1 LRRCWII
8 GALCAVLVV
17 AGGCSAIRLGYS
29 QAPELLYWWLDG
41 YADFDDAQT
50 RRVRDALGRWFA
62 WHRRTQLPDYAALL
76 ARAQADALADTTPD
90 KACVWW
96 NELRLRIDKAF
107 AAAVPFAAELVP
119 TLSAEQIQ
127 HIERRFAKSND
138 EFRDE
143 YLKED
148 AAQRRKDAVRRGVE
162 RAETLYGKLDDA
174 QRERVAA
181 AVAASPFDPELW
193 LVERQRRQQDA
204 LQVLRAVAAMNPE
217 RDRERIEAA
226 LQGWADRIA
235 TSPRPAYRRYA
246 DQLTRY
252 NCSASAELHNSTSPA
267 QRLAAVAKF
276 KGWETDV
283 RALAAAANG
292 AN

>member
-1 LRRCWII
+1 M
-8 GALCAVLVV
+8 LVA

-50 RRVRDALGRWFA
+50 RRVRDALARWFA

-76 ARAQADALADTTPD
+76 ARAQAEAPADTTPD
-90 KACVWW
+90 KACAWW
-96 NELRLRIDKAF
+96 SDLRSRADKAF
-107 AAAVPFAAELVP
+107 AAAVPFAAELMP

-127 HIERRFAKSND
+127 HVERRFAKSND

-148 AAQRRKDAVRRGVE
+148 PVQRRKDAVKRGVE

-193 LVERQRRQQDA
+193 LAERQRRQQDA
-204 LQVLRAVAAMNPE
+204 LQVLRSVAAMNAE

-226 LQGWADRIA
+226 LQGWADRIEA
-235 TSPRPAYRRYA
+235 SPRPGYRRYA
-246 DQLTRY
+246 EQLTRY
-252 NCSASAELHNSTSPA
+252 NCKVSAELHNSTTPA
-267 QRLAAVAKF
+267 QRQAAVAKL
-276 KGWETDV
+276 KGWETDL

-292 AN
+292 NGAN

>member
-8 GALCAVLVV
+8 GALCAALVV
-17 AGGCSAIRLGYS
+17 AGGCSAVRLGYN

-41 YADFDDAQT
+41 YADFDEAQT
-50 RRVRDALGRWFA
+50 RRVRDALARWFA

-76 ARAQADALADTTPD
+76 ARAQADALVDTTPD
-90 KACVWW
+90 KACAWW
-96 NELRLRIDKAF
+96 GELRLRADKAF

-127 HIERRFAKSND
+127 HVERRFAKSND
-138 EFRDE
+138 EFRAE

-148 AAQRRKDAVRRGVE
+148 PAQRRKDAVKRAVE

-181 AVAASPFDPELW
+181 AVAASPFDPEVW
-193 LVERQRRQQDA
+193 LAERQRRQQDA
-204 LQVLRAVAAMNPE
+204 LQVLRAVVSMNGNGE
-217 RDRERIEAA
+217 RERIETA
-226 LQGWADRIA
+226 LRGWADRIEA
-235 TSPRPAYRRYA
+235 SPRPAYRRYA

-252 NCSASAELHNSTSPA
+252 NCQFTAELHNGMSPA
-267 QRLAAVAKF
+267 QRLAAAAKL
-276 KGWETDV
+276 KGWETDL

-292 AN
+292 SN